1 MTKTRLF
8 INSFSGTLLFLAN
21 VGITFFL
28 SPIIVRQLGNLN
40 YGIWDILLSLCGYL
54 GLLEVGIGPAIIRY
68 VARADAFS
76 DKQEIN
82 RILTNAFISLSV
94 LSLFSFL
101 VLIFIAQYPKIIFN
115 ISVTEIPF
123 LPLLCL
129 LAGLN
134 LMIQFPGTVL
144 VAYLMGLQLH
154 STVNFVRLILAVIS
168 GIVTYWALLTRA
180 DAGLLWLSLILLL
193 SNLIQYLFF
202 FIQVKKI
209 LGRIDLNNHLFSWKT
224 TKDLYLFGGKSFLIM
239 LADRI
244 QRLSIPF
251 IIGHLLGV
259 SLIVFFAIPARL
271 FEYALNL
278 INVIGFPLNSF
289 FSAIEAKRGPEEI
302 RTAWRNTN
310 RLLLIFI
317 LWLVGNLGLL
327 GYDFIKIWMGVQY
340 AEGGKWII
348 ILLTFSLLANGLT
361 SNASRL
367 LVALDKHGR
376 PALYLVFI
384 SIVTFG
390 MSLFLGRWWGLP
402 GIAFSV
408 LLSSIAGFIICW
420 KKASDHLRISA
431 FPALGDL
438 IRPAAIPLLL
448 LCLTLTGLNHLH
460 APLTYLPLFINAGL
474 GSLLY
479 FGTAIFWVLLPEE
492 RNDLWSRIKVQ
503 GTSIKEMFLN
513 GRGNRR

>member
-1 MTKTRLF
+1 MTKARLLL
-8 INSFSGTLLFLAN
+8 NSFSGTLLFLAN
-21 VGITFFL
+21 VVFTFFL

-76 DKQEIN
+76 DKKEIN
-82 RILTNAFISLSV
+82 QILSNAFNSLAV

-101 VLIFIAQYPKIIFN
+101 ILLFVGQYPEIIFN
-115 ISVTEIPF
+115 ISVKEIPF

-154 STVNFVRLILAVIS
+154 STVNFVRLILVVIS
-168 GIVTYWALLTRA
+168 GVLTYGALTTRP

-193 SNLIQYLFF
+193 SNLIQYFFF
-202 FIQVKKI
+202 FIQAKKL
-209 LGRIDLNNHLFSWKT
+209 LGWIGFKGQIFSWQT
-224 TKDLYLFGGKSFLIM
+224 TKELYLFGGKSFLIM

-251 IIGHLLGV
+251 IIGHLIGV
-259 SLIVFFAIPARL
+259 SFIVFFAIPARL

-278 INVIGFPLNSF
+278 INVIGFPLNAF
-289 FSAIEAKRGPEEI
+289 FSAIEAKSGPEKI
-302 RTAWRNTN
+302 RKTWQNAN

-317 LWLVGNLGLL
+317 IWLVGNLGIL
-327 GYDFIKIWMGVQY
+327 GYDFIKIWMGIQY

-348 ILLTFSLLANGLT
+348 VLLTFSLLVNGLT

-367 LVALDKHGR
+367 LVALDKHGG

-390 MSLFLGRWWGLP
+390 ISVFLGRWWGLT

-408 LLSSIAGFIICW
+408 LLGSIAGFIVCW
-420 KKASDHLRISA
+420 KKACNSLGLSA
-431 FPALGDL
+431 MPALGEMG
-438 IRPAAIPLLL
+438 RPAFLPLIL
-448 LCLTLTGLNHLH
+448 LCIILTSINHLN
-460 APLTYLPLFINAGL
+460 PSLSYLPLFINASL
-474 GSLLY
+474 GSLFY
-479 FGTAIFWVLLPEE
+479 FGTAFFWVLIPEE
-492 RNDLWSRIKVQ
+492 RKDLWAKIRVQ
-503 GTSIKEMFLN
+503 GASIKENFMN
-513 GRGNRR
+513 ERGKSR

>member
-1 MTKTRLF
+1 MNKARLF
-8 INSFSGTLLFLAN
+8 INSFSGTLLFLVN
-21 VGITFFL
+21 VVITFFL

-76 DKQEIN
+76 DKKEIN
-82 RILTNAFISLSV
+82 RILINAFLSLSIIG
-94 LSLFSFL
+94 LCSFIILLFIS
-101 VLIFIAQYPKIIFN
+101 QYPEIIFN
-115 ISVTEIPF
+115 ISVKEIPF

-168 GIVTYWALLTRA
+168 GIFTYWALTTWTE
-180 DAGLLWLSLILLL
+180 AGLLWLSLILLL
-193 SNLIQYLFF
+193 TNLIQYLIF
-202 FIQVKKI
+202 FIQTQKI
-209 LGRIDLNNHLFSWKT
+209 LGRIDFKEQLFSWKT
-224 TKDLYLFGGKSFLIM
+224 TKDLYFFGGKSFLIM

-251 IIGHLLGV
+251 IIGHLIGV

-289 FSAIEAKRGPEEI
+289 FSAIEAKSGPEEI
-302 RTAWRNTN
+302 RKAWRNGN

-317 LWLVGNLGLL
+317 IWLVGNLGIL
-327 GYDFIKIWMGVQY
+327 GYDFIKIWMGSQY

-348 ILLTFSLLANGLT
+348 FLLTFSLLANGLT

-367 LVALDKHGR
+367 LVALDKHGG
-376 PALYLVFI
+376 PALYLVII

-390 MSLFLGRWWGLP
+390 ISVFLGRWWGLT

-408 LLSSIAGFIICW
+408 LLSSIAGFIVCW
-420 KKASDHLRISA
+420 KMACNRLGLSA
-431 FPALGDL
+431 LPAFGEMSKSALL
-438 IRPAAIPLLL
+438 PLML
-448 LCLTLTGLNHLH
+448 LCLVLAGLKHLNS
-460 APLTYLPLFINAGL
+460 PITYLPLSINASL

-479 FGTAIFWVLLPEE
+479 FGTVIFWVLLPEE

-503 GTSIKEMFLN
+503 GTSIKGKFLK
-513 GRGNRR
+513 GRDKSP